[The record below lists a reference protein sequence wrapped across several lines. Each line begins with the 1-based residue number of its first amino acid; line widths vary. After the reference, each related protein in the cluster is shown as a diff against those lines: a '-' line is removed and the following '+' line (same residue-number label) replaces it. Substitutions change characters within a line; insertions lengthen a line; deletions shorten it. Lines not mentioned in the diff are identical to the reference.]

1 MRTICAIVDTG
12 GGSMSI
18 FSENLKILRKQHEW
32 TQRDL
37 AEKLNVAETTVQKWE
52 RAKNKPQ
59 YDEAKRVADVLCLS
73 LDELM
78 EEPVDGPN
86 NHVMEDWLG
95 DCGTNGGRI
104 FLDSAHDKCVNVK
117 LRKNA
122 SLHRFRNHAGVLY
135 SSICCDGYEVFS
147 CERAHEEDMID
158 YWNHM
163 DE

>member
-1 MRTICAIVDTG
+1 
-12 GGSMSI
+12 MSI

-37 AEKLNVAETTVQKWE
+37 AEKLNVTESAVQKWE
-52 RAKNKPQ
+52 RGKNTPL
-59 YDEAKRVADVLCLS
+59 YTDVKRVAEVLCLS

-86 NHVMEDWLG
+86 NHVMEDWLN
-95 DCGTNGGRI
+95 DCGTNGGMI
-104 FLDSAHDKCVNVK
+104 FRDSAHDKRVNVK

-122 SLHRFRNHAGVLY
+122 SLHRFRNHAGTLY
-135 SSICCDGYEVFS
+135 SSICYNKCEIFT
-147 CERAHEEDMID
+147 CERAQEPDMID

-163 DE
+163 DD